1 MNLFFWATLYY
12 LEFHDFK
19 TAKAL
24 YVFTLLFC
32 LLFLTA
38 PEEYRTVLEPLE
50 HVLWIPFALT
60 LILSKKKSLENILPW
75 NRSL

>member
-32 LLFLTA
+32 LFFSRHRRSTGLFLS
-38 PEEYRTVLEPLE
+38 R
-50 HVLWIPFALT
+50 
-60 LILSKKKSLENILPW
+60 W
-75 NRSL
+75 NMFSGFRLR